1 MKRKNKIALLSDTV
15 LKWLRIGIKI
25 PSTIGSIPYDWDEKE
40 KRVVFNPSYK
50 RFGVAEGT
58 EELEFESPLSS
69 NVKFQTT
76 SVSRYFRQ
84 MEVLNVMMN
93 ELWST
98 ANAILE
104 ISLLIGVI
112 LACYGVVRYDA
123 TRATHQAIIVV
134 LLAGTVIILWGIMD
148 RGIRLTLLDIITTN
162 VASLLLSTK
171 RS

>member
-1 MKRKNKIALLSDTV
+1 MYFHMNTV
-15 LKWLRIGIKI
+15 VPYLVGIKNVF
-25 PSTIGSIPYDWDEKE
+25 SIL
-40 KRVVFNPSYK
+40 

-76 SVSRYFRQ
+76 SVSKYFRQ
-84 MEVLNVMMN
+84 MEVLNVMAN

-98 ANAILE
+98 ENAILE

-148 RGIRLTLLDIITTN
+148 EVCEVSKDVLY
-162 VASLLLSTK
+162 S
-171 RS
+171 